1 MEIKS
6 FAISEGTLNLPD
18 AWQDHSINVLKFP
31 ASDATLVIT
40 RAWNIS
46 PEEEN
51 DYLFQQL
58 ARIKQRMKKV
68 VMGEQVTST
77 IAGQSAKE
85 VKLSFEN
92 QHVMVYEQLAIARIE
107 DHLLV
112 LTFSRMTPFDA
123 DADALWNSVK
133 SGMQLGV

>member
-6 FAISEGTLNLPD
+6 FALSEGTLNLSD

-40 RAWNIS
+40 RAWDIS

-51 DYLFQQL
+51 DYFSQQL

-92 QHVMVYEQLAIARIE
+92 QHVMMYEQLAIVRME

-112 LTFSRMTPFDA
+112 LTFSRTTLFDA
-123 DADALWNSVK
+123 DTDALWNSVK
-133 SGMQLGV
+133 AGMQLGV